1 MLDSDIRIKT
11 HEIPTEL
18 TESTLRKG
26 SPKRVDTAQ
35 QYHQWSQPFRLS
47 LAPLFPAANN
57 IPRGPKISRASEG
70 QHAKSLQSY
79 PTLYSPM
86 TVAHQAPAMTVAH
99 QAPLSMGFSRQ
110 EHWNELPRPSP
121 GDAPDPGIK
130 PVSPWGSCIAGKFF
144 TAEPPGSRG
153 GMKSLSREIEKGAL
167 FF

>member
-11 HEIPTEL
+11 CKIPTEL

-35 QYHQWSQPFRLS
+35 QYHQSNQSFQLS
-47 LAPLFPAANN
+47 LAPLLPAANN
-57 IPRGPKISRASEG
+57 NPRGPKISQVSEG

-79 PTLYSPM
+79 PNLYSP
-86 TVAHQAPAMTVAH
+86 MTVAH

-121 GDAPDPGIK
+121 GDPPDPGIK
-130 PVSPWGSCIAGKFF
+130 PVSLCGSCIAGEFF

-153 GMKSLSREIEKGAL
+153 GMKSLGREIEKGAV